1 MAKSFAVIGDPIDHS
16 LSPNIHSAAFRE
28 LNLDSSYIGYRIPKG
43 ELEMECTYIA
53 YRVIQGEL
61 STGIESLKKIKISGF
76 NVTIPHKIEMM
87 KYLDNL
93 DDNCKIIGAVN
104 TVLNDDGILR
114 GFNTDMDGFLEPIK
128 RKEIEIKNSKILML
142 GAGGAARAIIT
153 GFQKENAKE
162 ITIVNRTKDKGDE
175 LSKFSNKLGLNS
187 VSKSIEDMNNFNS
200 DFDIIVNASSLGLK
214 NERNIIPTKLFD
226 EQTTVYDIV
235 YKPIKTDLINT
246 AKEKK
251 SRIIFGYEM
260 LLGQAIRSFEIW
272 LDKQAPYDVMKR
284 SILGGFWWR

>member
-1 MAKSFAVIGDPIDHS
+1 MLKTFAVIGDPIDHS
-16 LSPNIHSAAFRE
+16 LSPTIHNAA
-28 LNLDSSYIGYRIPKG
+28 YR

-53 YRVIQGEL
+53 YRVVQGEL
-61 STGIESLKKIKISGF
+61 ATGIESLKKIKISGF

-93 DDNCKIIGAVN
+93 DDNCRKIGAVN

-114 GFNTDMDGFLEPIK
+114 GFNTDMDGFLEPLK

-142 GAGGAARAIIT
+142 GAGGASRAIIA
-153 GFQKENAKE
+153 GLQKENAKE
-162 ITIVNRTKDKGDE
+162 ITIVNRTKSKGDE
-175 LSKFSNKLGLNS
+175 LAIFSSEIGLNS
-187 VSKSIEDMNNFNS
+187 VSKSIEDMNSFDS
-200 DFDIIVNASSLGLK
+200 KFDIVVNASSLGLRDEK
-214 NERNIIPTKLFD
+214 NIIPSRLLD

-235 YKPIKTDLINT
+235 YKPIKTDLINI

-272 LDKQAPYDVMKR
+272 LDKQAPYEAMKR
-284 SILGGFWWR
+284 SILGGF

>member
-1 MAKSFAVIGDPIDHS
+1 MLKTFAVIGDPIDHS
-16 LSPNIHSAAFRE
+16 LSPTIHNAA
-28 LNLDSSYIGYRIPKG
+28 YR
-43 ELEMECTYIA
+43 ELEMECTYIG
-53 YRVIQGEL
+53 YRVTQGEL
-61 STGIESLKKIKISGF
+61 ATGIESLKKIKIAGF

-87 KYLDNL
+87 RYLDNF
-93 DDNCKIIGAVN
+93 DNNCKKIGAVN

-128 RKEIEIKNSKILML
+128 RKEIKMKNSKILIL
-142 GAGGAARAIIT
+142 GAGGAARAIIA

-162 ITIVNRTKDKGDE
+162 ITIVNRTKSKGDE
-175 LSKFSNKLGLNS
+175 LSEFSNRMGLSS
-187 VSKSIEDMNNFNS
+187 VSSSIKDME
-200 DFDIIVNASSLGLK
+200 DFDSKFDMIVNASSLGLK
-214 NERNIIPTKLFD
+214 GEKNIIPDRLFD

-246 AKEKK
+246 AKERK

-272 LDKQAPYDVMKR
+272 LDKQAPYDAMKR
-284 SILGGFWWR
+284 AILGGFG